1 MGEGHKS
8 WGQRAATGGYNSKTV
23 PQIPGPLVCTTP
35 LNIMKESPRLCWIV
49 SASVLDRVR
58 VGERTSLVGFKEESG
73 QTGREPLGKWWGC
86 LEAAPPDRHRG

>member
-49 SASVLDRVR
+49 SELGWERELLLWDSKKKVVRLGGNPLASGGGV
-58 VGERTSLVGFKEESG
+58 
-73 QTGREPLGKWWGC
+73 
-86 LEAAPPDRHRG
+86 